1 MIATQDIS
9 FIDLN
14 FGPKYGI
21 LQTATNGQSL
31 IRAAIEQLKYF
42 GWRYVTIVVDHN
54 DLLSTTMFH
63 QFQELALQEKICF
76 VSIEF
81 SSTDHNQTLT
91 RIIEHYRIGSNVI
104 VLLTNYINTINF
116 MTYYRAFNKFSGVFD
131 GNLHFMIV
139 RDQNLETVYGY
150 EEEYLGS
157 IFVRESIGNINH
169 FDNFFLDLVSN
180 PKADK
185 FLHSFIQQCGMNSA
199 QCLRTIGSFDK
210 AITTNTM
217 QAILAIVGG
226 FARMRNQ
233 TCAQEKGICNEMLY
247 SDFNKNL
254 LKYILNT
261 RSIRIDSEI
270 DKKFKSDH
278 YDIFEFAADGSSAR
292 DIEILNFKHDH
303 SNGLFRFD
311 NVAIYN
317 HNREKLIKNP
327 NVRYIFY
334 KFNGFIDGH
343 KEYNETEFIS
353 SDCVD
358 MKKCSQCEPQTPEFI
373 YMPSWDDLIISGIF
387 DVHQHS
393 TQNPFICERNETIF
407 ESVQNVEAFIW
418 AIDLINN
425 NANILPGVH
434 LGSLIFDTCSSYQKI
449 YRDVSNFLSNSL
461 LLGDYKVQIPN
472 SESLAAVVVDS
483 AATKVVDSVLDLT
496 KPLNVSVMSTEAKE
510 IKYNDQRHYP
520 QFLGFSLPN
529 NIYVD
534 SVVSLLKKYS
544 WTFVSVVY
552 ENQNQ
557 KTHRY
562 VDAFS
567 YFQHI
572 AQQNSIKIATKE
584 LYNEK
589 NLMNIVKNLNSFA
602 KIGSKVIIIFLSPE
616 NLNSFLAFDSKI
628 PNTSERLQSSDVI
641 FLTIGNK
648 NLFTRNPSS
657 SQAINVI
664 SFNQDEHLI
673 EEFREHF
680 NEISPQKSLKN
691 PWFQQYWDRLNPCK
705 GFNCNR
711 IGLSLGQLNVT
722 IDARTTTIIHSVL
735 GLAHGLEFLRQKLC
749 PQTLQGLCKEFH
761 QHLRQDSRLVYDYLK
776 ENGFIGLDGKQYQF
790 SSKSNYL
797 MGEVFVENFHAQ
809 SSEWFEIGKYSYR
822 DGFTSRSDQSA
833 FAKFYLPN
841 GTTIS
846 YPSLISSCND
856 ASQCEAL
863 KEYQEINQTLPLLLD
878 ENASSVAIVAI
889 MLPLHEIER
898 NLNGQIDCGHIN
910 PELFEKLLALFFAMD
925 RIDRQQST
933 PLNLLVLDVCILTEQ
948 KLIRTIS
955 DYNLDQKITAFLS
968 FEDHKGSQ
976 TFRQSRKYFL
986 NLLGDHSP
994 FEYAFQRPS
1003 SSLSFSSLST
1013 SINDRN
1019 DFVLNEKIDFIDR
1032 KNHQMLSSRSIIDLC
1047 KRMHWSSVNLIY
1059 SNEFNK
1065 NYFIFEANKNNICVD
1080 RTLRMSFEDL
1090 NRANFVT
1097 EWTQNLHPIDTSILV
1112 VLVDSIEIV
1121 EFLLENASKNLLENF
1136 IWIGDQNLKHSM
1148 TSMQKKY
1155 KINLRYGVVVRRFN
1169 KESFLDRQEPS
1180 TLMDEFAHY
1189 YEVNNQRVSHK
1200 ILNQWLHEYWKR
1212 KFHCSIYTQKFDP
1225 KCFDGRYATKTLIN
1239 AKEMSKIIDFGRTIS
1254 DAITKFLSNDCKD
1267 FGEEFSSHS
1276 DHRRNQTSSFDD
1288 IESFAKDS
1296 LATSTGICLS
1306 NFNFRNKLKTFI
1318 TNELIDKNLLNVN
1331 DYGQPNDNIM
1341 ANGNHGGGGD
1351 EYEIEIITDFGKKIN
1366 ILDSLNWK
1374 NVSYIVPSI
1383 ESLQTECRLNCH
1395 FCLAQLSQSKN
1406 KTINMLFSD
1415 SLQSS
1420 LISENEIYRNWHIV
1434 LSILSTLGIII
1445 VLICVLYCLLVFPV
1459 ALGTTIIGYQI
1470 LLGLLFCFLINFAF
1484 LMPANHTMC
1493 WIRQFGLP
1501 FSYCIIISGFFVKSY
1516 NYWCQTSMK
1525 KSNKTLKYFTAFTQL
1540 SVSLVF
1546 IIIQLLMTLI
1556 TMHNLNDGLSF
1567 NYDLISPKCLFI
1579 DPNRFVL
1586 TQMQFILPLILMIFL
1601 FVFILF
1607 FTIKTFQNE
1616 ESRWILVCS
1625 LLTALFWTVWLASF
1639 SLRTLNFVIVSE

>member
-1 MIATQDIS
+1 
-9 FIDLN
+9 
-14 FGPKYGI
+14 
-21 LQTATNGQSL
+21 
-31 IRAAIEQLKYF
+31 
-42 GWRYVTIVVDHN
+42 
-54 DLLSTTMFH
+54 
-63 QFQELALQEKICF
+63 
-76 VSIEF
+76 
-81 SSTDHNQTLT
+81 
-91 RIIEHYRIGSNVI
+91 
-104 VLLTNYINTINF
+104 
-116 MTYYRAFNKFSGVFD
+116 
-131 GNLHFMIV
+131 
-139 RDQNLETVYGY
+139 
-150 EEEYLGS
+150 
-157 IFVRESIGNINH
+157 
-169 FDNFFLDLVSN
+169 
-180 PKADK
+180 
-185 FLHSFIQQCGMNSA
+185 
-199 QCLRTIGSFDK
+199 
-210 AITTNTM
+210 
-217 QAILAIVGG
+217 
-226 FARMRNQ
+226 MRNQ

-483 AATKVVDSVLDLT
+483 SATKVVDSVLDLT

-544 WTFVSVVY
+544 WTFVSVLY

-735 GLAHGLEFLRQKLC
+735 ALAHGLEFLRQKLC

-761 QHLRQDSRLVYDYLK
+761 HHLRQDSRLVYDYLK

-910 PELFEKLLALFFAMD
+910 PGKFL
-925 RIDRQQST
+925 
-933 PLNLLVLDVCILTEQ
+933 LDV
-948 KLIRTIS
+948 
-955 DYNLDQKITAFLS
+955 D
-968 FEDHKGSQ
+968 
-976 TFRQSRKYFL
+976 
-986 NLLGDHSP
+986 
-994 FEYAFQRPS
+994 
-1003 SSLSFSSLST
+1003 
-1013 SINDRN
+1013 
-1019 DFVLNEKIDFIDR
+1019 
-1032 KNHQMLSSRSIIDLC
+1032 
-1047 KRMHWSSVNLIY
+1047 
-1059 SNEFNK
+1059 
-1065 NYFIFEANKNNICVD
+1065 
-1080 RTLRMSFEDL
+1080 
-1090 NRANFVT
+1090 
-1097 EWTQNLHPIDTSILV
+1097 
-1112 VLVDSIEIV
+1112 
-1121 EFLLENASKNLLENF
+1121 
-1136 IWIGDQNLKHSM
+1136 
-1148 TSMQKKY
+1148 
-1155 KINLRYGVVVRRFN
+1155 
-1169 KESFLDRQEPS
+1169 
-1180 TLMDEFAHY
+1180 
-1189 YEVNNQRVSHK
+1189 
-1200 ILNQWLHEYWKR
+1200 
-1212 KFHCSIYTQKFDP
+1212 
-1225 KCFDGRYATKTLIN
+1225 
-1239 AKEMSKIIDFGRTIS
+1239 
-1254 DAITKFLSNDCKD
+1254 
-1267 FGEEFSSHS
+1267 
-1276 DHRRNQTSSFDD
+1276 
-1288 IESFAKDS
+1288 
-1296 LATSTGICLS
+1296 
-1306 NFNFRNKLKTFI
+1306 
-1318 TNELIDKNLLNVN
+1318 
-1331 DYGQPNDNIM
+1331 
-1341 ANGNHGGGGD
+1341 
-1351 EYEIEIITDFGKKIN
+1351 
-1366 ILDSLNWK
+1366 
-1374 NVSYIVPSI
+1374 
-1383 ESLQTECRLNCH
+1383 
-1395 FCLAQLSQSKN
+1395 
-1406 KTINMLFSD
+1406 
-1415 SLQSS
+1415 
-1420 LISENEIYRNWHIV
+1420 
-1434 LSILSTLGIII
+1434 
-1445 VLICVLYCLLVFPV
+1445 
-1459 ALGTTIIGYQI
+1459 
-1470 LLGLLFCFLINFAF
+1470 
-1484 LMPANHTMC
+1484 
-1493 WIRQFGLP
+1493 
-1501 FSYCIIISGFFVKSY
+1501 
-1516 NYWCQTSMK
+1516 
-1525 KSNKTLKYFTAFTQL
+1525 
-1540 SVSLVF
+1540 
-1546 IIIQLLMTLI
+1546 
-1556 TMHNLNDGLSF
+1556 
-1567 NYDLISPKCLFI
+1567 
-1579 DPNRFVL
+1579 
-1586 TQMQFILPLILMIFL
+1586 
-1601 FVFILF
+1601 
-1607 FTIKTFQNE
+1607 
-1616 ESRWILVCS
+1616 
-1625 LLTALFWTVWLASF
+1625 
-1639 SLRTLNFVIVSE
+1639 